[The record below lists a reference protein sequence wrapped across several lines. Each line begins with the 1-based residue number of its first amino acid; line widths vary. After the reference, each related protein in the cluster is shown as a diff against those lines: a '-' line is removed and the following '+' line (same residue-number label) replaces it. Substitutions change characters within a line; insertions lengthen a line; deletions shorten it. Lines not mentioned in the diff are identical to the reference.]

1 MVLKNS
7 ILLIASIFLFSC
19 VEKKSSLCIDK
30 VKLKRFYNRPAPD
43 VITFFVKNNEL
54 LNSSLVENLD
64 KYYFLKGADTLG
76 YGNHFRFYNKDNNI
90 KIVLFSSS
98 FMNQKDTS
106 FIKRQLA
113 EGELLLN
120 FVNND
125 KLYLGLCQEE

>member
-1 MVLKNS
+1 ML
-7 ILLIASIFLFSC
+7 
-19 VEKKSSLCIDK
+19 D
-30 VKLKRFYNRPAPD
+30 
-43 VITFFVKNNEL
+43 
-54 LNSSLVENLD
+54 SSLVENLD

-76 YGNHFRFYNKDNNI
+76 YGNYLRFYNKDNSI
-90 KIVLFSSS
+90 KIVLLSSS